1 MQLNWFMGRRASTVL
16 KVATSSRSAPVFTLR
31 AIAVDWR
38 RTSLPIGFDRDRRR
52 CTCCPHQTKRQKHDP
67 LGMDDKLYS
76 YLRRQWCNALRWMGP
91 SNTMFTEYDQSNRNC
106 EWWTW
111 VPDVVGTVLFLDSEP
126 AHTASKRSAGPDW
139 CCMVLLPIWIAL
151 RCLKFQHPL
160 ETRTNLLD
168 ETTRGILQISRIYL
182 YIGDIHRHGNFS
194 LNLVGDKMR

>member
-111 VPDVVGTVLFLDSEP
+111 VPDVVGTVLFLGQRAGSHSQQKICW
-126 AHTASKRSAGPDW
+126 AGLMLHGTAADLNCPQVFKVSTA
-139 CCMVLLPIWIAL
+139 
-151 RCLKFQHPL
+151 
-160 ETRTNLLD
+160 TRNP
-168 ETTRGILQISRIYL
+168 Y
-182 YIGDIHRHGNFS
+182 
-194 LNLVGDKMR
+194 

>member
-76 YLRRQWCNALRWMGP
+76 YLRRQWCNALRWMGYRIR
-91 SNTMFTEYDQSNRNC
+91 SVESKL
-106 EWWTW
+106 W
-111 VPDVVGTVLFLDSEP
+111 VVDVGAGCRRYGVVPG
-126 AHTASKRSAGPDW
+126 TASRLTQPAKDLLGRTDAAW
-139 CCMVLLPIWIAL
+139 YCCRFELPS
-151 RCLKFQHPL
+151 
-160 ETRTNLLD
+160 
-168 ETTRGILQISRIYL
+168 G
-182 YIGDIHRHGNFS
+182 
-194 LNLVGDKMR
+194 V